1 MKTTMKQIAAG
12 TILALLIIAGNVQ
25 AKGTEV
31 TTTGLE
37 TVEVA
42 MELENW
48 MIDDNIWNK
57 RPLTWV
63 ADEADENL
71 RLESW
76 MTSEMTWEVNNSNTK
91 TVIEKENTLKLENW
105 MINENTW
112 RN

>member
-12 TILALLIIAGNVQ
+12 TILALIIIAGNVQ

-48 MIDDNIWNK
+48 MIDDNVWNK
-57 RPLTWV
+57 RTLTWV

-71 RLESW
+71 ILESW
-76 MTSEMTWEVNNSNTK
+76 MTSETTWAVNKNTK
-91 TVIEKENTLKLENW
+91 TVIERENTLKLENW
-105 MINENTW
+105 MINDKTW